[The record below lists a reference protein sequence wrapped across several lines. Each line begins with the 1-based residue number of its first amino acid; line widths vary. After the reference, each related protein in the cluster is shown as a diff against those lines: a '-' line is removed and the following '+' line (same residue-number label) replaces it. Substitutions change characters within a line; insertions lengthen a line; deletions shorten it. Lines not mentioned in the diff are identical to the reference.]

1 MTFETVVSL
10 VALSLPVWLVAEQA
24 HSWWR
29 SQETPRGQVE
39 SQAVSATRTAG
50 PSIAPTSARGALP
63 APQQKAA

>member
-1 MTFETVVSL
+1 MTFETVVNL

-39 SQAVSATRTAG
+39 SEVVSATRAAG
-50 PSIAPTSARGALP
+50 SSIVPPSARSAQP
-63 APQQKAA
+63 VPQRKAA